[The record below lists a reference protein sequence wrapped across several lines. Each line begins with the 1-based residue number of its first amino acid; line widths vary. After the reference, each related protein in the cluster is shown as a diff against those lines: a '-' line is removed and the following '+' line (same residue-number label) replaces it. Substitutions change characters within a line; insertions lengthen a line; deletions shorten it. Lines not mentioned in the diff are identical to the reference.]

1 MKAKLFSILLLVF
14 LISSCEKYD
23 EDVMEIAGV
32 YEAHVTGV
40 AGPFSMV
47 ISADYG
53 NSIKI
58 DAPWLKDTWA
68 LIQADVRDKEDY
80 SKRINIYSQKFDGN
94 KRIYGE
100 GVFQNYTLQIDY
112 TIEDGNDL
120 YHYTLVGTK
129 L

>member
-1 MKAKLFSILLLVF
+1 MKTKLFAVLSLLLIF
-14 LISSCEKYD
+14 SSCEKYD
-23 EDVMEIAGV
+23 EDVLEIAGV
-32 YEAHVTGV
+32 YEAHILGV

-47 ISADYG
+47 VSADFA
-53 NSIKI
+53 NSIRI

-68 LIQADVRDKEDY
+68 LIDADVRQKADY
-80 SKRINIYSQKFDGN
+80 TKRIQIYSQKFDGN